1 MIFRVQLLIYQ
12 RVINSSNDPRGP
24 VENVS
29 QMRRRIRGPAA
40 KGSLRARLR
49 IWEPRVASGACESR
63 RGNMGVFVNFHEFS
77 CQKKTEIAV
86 ELVIEGKF
94 WKMLRKF
101 ELNLRGNLAEDL
113 GFRHHR
119 EVFSPLCSPHFH
131 SQLILGRSYSTILD
145 MATVRGFKNGGYQ
158 ARTYVVFTYIAT
170 PKR

>member
-1 MIFRVQLLIYQ
+1 
-12 RVINSSNDPRGP
+12 
-24 VENVS
+24 
-29 QMRRRIRGPAA
+29 MRRRIRGPAA
-40 KGSLRARLR
+40 KGPLRARLR

-63 RGNMGVFVNFHEFS
+63 RGNMGGSSIFTSLAPKKKNRNSSWTSDSREFL
-77 CQKKTEIAV
+77 KI
-86 ELVIEGKF
+86 
-94 WKMLRKF
+94 LRKF

-158 ARTYVVFTYIAT
+158 ARTYVVFIYIAT